1 MRKKKLF
8 KKRNKMLYYS
18 LLIIL
23 KSGKKKKKEE
33 AFKMKKNF
41 YKTFSFPGKI
51 IPFSIYK
58 HALFV
63 LDFAY

>member
-41 YKTFSFPGKI
+41 YKTSFPGKI